1 MQETEPTR
9 RRWLRLTLNLS
20 AKLNILLLGAMVVI
34 FALLGYLNVRL
45 HRQHLEQT
53 TLLSAERVSDVI
65 KHSTTDY
72 MLRNDREGLY
82 NSIQTMAHQPGMEKI
97 RIFDQEGRITY
108 TTDSVEQNHVVDKTA
123 EACYACHTQSQPLA
137 RLNRPDRFRIYRN
150 AAGTRVLGI
159 ITPIENQPSCSNA
172 SCHAHPA
179 EQQILGVLDTNL
191 SLAKADVQLA
201 ESSRRMIAYTACAL
215 LLIAVL
221 SWFFIRRVVGL
232 PVKALERGTERLAAG
247 DLGYQI
253 DVQSHDEIGE
263 LAHSFNGMSRQLQA
277 EHNENLAWTRTL
289 EQRVEQKTGELRRAH
304 EHALHTEKMAS
315 IGKMAAVL
323 AHEINN
329 PLSGILTYAKLLRK
343 WIERQESD
351 RQETERQEK
360 ERQEKARQE
369 KGREDTN
376 HQEIPPDDFA
386 VIRHKEIID
395 SLDLIA
401 SESRRCGD
409 LVKNLLTFSRTT
421 PMNLQP
427 TNVNQVIDR
436 SLRLVQHQL
445 DLGGIQVE
453 QRLDPNLPE
462 VLCDAAQIEQVIL
475 ALVMNALD
483 AMPQGGNLWLTTTF
497 SHRDSYIQIVVRDDG
512 SGIPPEILPRIF
524 EPFLTTKET
533 GRGVGLGL
541 AISHSIL
548 ERHNGNIEV
557 QSEPGRGTT
566 FTLTLPWDAAK
577 EAVSPAGARVTPSS
591 NEIAAITTGR

>member
-1 MQETEPTR
+1 MPETKPNPTR
-9 RRWLRLTLNLS
+9 WTRLTLTLS

-34 FALLGYLNVRL
+34 LALLGYVNVRL
-45 HRQHLEQT
+45 HRRHLEQN
-53 TLLSAERVSDVI
+53 TLTSAERVSDVI
-65 KHSTTDY
+65 KRSTTDY
-72 MLRNDREGLY
+72 MLRNDRDGLY
-82 NSIQTMAHQPGMEKI
+82 HSIQTMASEPGMEKI
-97 RIFDQEGRITY
+97 RIFDRDGRITY
-108 TTDSVEQNHVVDKTA
+108 TTNAAEQNHVVDKTA
-123 EACYACHTQSQPLA
+123 EACYACHAQSQPLA
-137 RLNRPDRFRIYRN
+137 KLNRPDRFRIYRN

-159 ITPIENQPSCSNA
+159 ITPIENQPACSNA
-172 SCHAHPA
+172 ACHAHPA

-201 ESSRRMIAYTACAL
+201 ESSRRMILYTACAL
-215 LLIAVL
+215 LLIALL
-221 SWFFIRRVVGL
+221 SWFFVWRVVGR
-232 PVKALERGTERLAAG
+232 PVKALKRGTERLAAG

-253 DVQSHDEIGE
+253 EVHSSDEIGE
-263 LAHSFNGMSRQLQA
+263 LASSFNGMSRQLQS

-289 EQRVEQKTGELRRAH
+289 EARVEHKTRELKRAH

-343 WIERQESD
+343 WIDREDGGRRQE
-351 RQETERQEK
+351 
-360 ERQEKARQE
+360 
-369 KGREDTN
+369 
-376 HQEIPPDDFA
+376 
-386 VIRHKEIID
+386 IRD

-401 SESRRCGD
+401 AESRRCGD

-421 PMNLQP
+421 PMNLQA
-427 TNVNQVIDR
+427 TNLNRVIDR

-445 DLGGIQVE
+445 DLANIHVQPQLE
-453 QRLDPNLPE
+453 PDLPQ

-483 AMPQGGNLWLTTTF
+483 AMPQGGNLWLTTSYSREP
-497 SHRDSYIQIVVRDDG
+497 SHVRIVVRDDG
-512 SGIPPEILPRIF
+512 TGIAPEILPHLF

-548 ERHNGNIEV
+548 ERHSGSIAV
-557 QSEPGRGTT
+557 QSEVGRGTT
-566 FTLTLPWDAAK
+566 FTVTLPWEPDDAGNA
-577 EAVSPAGARVTPSS
+577 ESPATQTVATVS
-591 NEIAAITTGR
+591 GR

>member
-1 MQETEPTR
+1 
-9 RRWLRLTLNLS
+9 LRLALTLS
-20 AKLNILLLGAMVVI
+20 AKLNILLLGAMIVI

-45 HRQHLEQT
+45 HRQHLEQN

-65 KHSTTDY
+65 RHSTTEY
-72 MLRNDREGLY
+72 MLRNDRESLY
-82 NSIQTMAHQPGMEKI
+82 HAIKMMAGEPGMERI

-108 TTDSVEQNHVVDKTA
+108 TTDAAEQNHVVDKTA
-123 EACYACHTQSQPLA
+123 EACYACHVQSQPLA

-150 AAGTRVLGI
+150 AAGARVLGI
-159 ITPIENQPSCSNA
+159 ITPIENQPACSNA
-172 SCHAHPA
+172 ACHAHPA
-179 EQQILGVLDTNL
+179 EQKILGVLDTNL

-201 ESSRRMIAYTACAL
+201 ESSRRMIAYTGCAL
-215 LLIAVL
+215 LLIALL
-221 SWFFIRRVVGL
+221 SWFFVWQVVGR

-253 DVQSHDEIGE
+253 EVQSHDEIGE
-263 LAHSFNGMSRQLQA
+263 LASSFNSMSRQLQA
-277 EHNENLAWTRTL
+277 EHNENVSWTHTL
-289 EQRVEQKTGELRRAH
+289 EQRVEQKTRELKRAH

-343 WIERQESD
+343 WM
-351 RQETERQEK
+351 T
-360 ERQEKARQE
+360 
-369 KGREDTN
+369 REDTPRDDAGRVRR
-376 HQEIPPDDFA
+376 QEIC
-386 VIRHKEIID
+386 D

-427 TNVNQVIDR
+427 ANLNQVVDR

-445 DLGGIQVE
+445 DLAGIQV
-453 QRLDPNLPE
+453 QLQLDPNLPA
-462 VLCDAAQIEQVIL
+462 VLCDAAQIEQVLL

-483 AMPQGGNLWLTTTF
+483 ALPQGGNLWLTTSF
-497 SHRDSYIQIVVRDDG
+497 SREPDHVRIVVRDDG

-557 QSEPGRGTT
+557 QSEAGRGTT
-566 FTLTLPWDAAK
+566 FTVTLPWDADWGADK
-577 EAVSPAGARVTPSS
+577 EKIAPPSA
-591 NEIAAITTGR
+591 NKIAAIASGR